1 MDIKNI
7 WGSEGKEPLRLQ
19 DIGLPKNPCDRSG
32 RHCTVGALSA
42 GDRWFSKED
51 RKAGKLIGCDIRGGI
66 RADCVR
72 CYGAI

>member
-1 MDIKNI
+1 MDLKNI

-19 DIGLPKNPCDRSG
+19 DIGLPKIL
-32 RHCTVGALSA
+32 GALSA